1 VTIAWPSPQA
11 QSRREI
17 VLPAGTDEA
26 SLRPMRS
33 DTHKTLLTAVAK
45 ARTWMQ
51 DLTSGRVADTNE
63 IAARE
68 GKSERYVRMVL
79 PLAFLA
85 PDIVEIAASHQLP
98 EGWGVSKLLADLPA
112 SWSGQRSALGLPPI
126 S

>member
-1 VTIAWPSPQA
+1 
-11 QSRREI
+11 
-17 VLPAGTDEA
+17 
-26 SLRPMRS
+26 
-33 DTHKTLLTAVAK
+33 
-45 ARTWMQ
+45 MQ
-51 DLTSGRVADTNE
+51 DLTSGKVADTNE

-85 PDIVEIAASHQLP
+85 PDIVEIAASHRLP

-112 SWSGQRSALGLPPI
+112 SWSGQRAMLGLPPT

>member
-1 VTIAWPSPQA
+1 MHRAAT
-11 QSRREI
+11 
-17 VLPAGTDEA
+17 G
-26 SLRPMRS
+26 
-33 DTHKTLLTAVAK
+33 
-45 ARTWMQ
+45 
-51 DLTSGRVADTNE
+51 

-85 PDIVEIAASHQLP
+85 PDIVEIAASHRLP

-112 SWSGQRSALGLPPI
+112 SWTGQRSALGLPPT